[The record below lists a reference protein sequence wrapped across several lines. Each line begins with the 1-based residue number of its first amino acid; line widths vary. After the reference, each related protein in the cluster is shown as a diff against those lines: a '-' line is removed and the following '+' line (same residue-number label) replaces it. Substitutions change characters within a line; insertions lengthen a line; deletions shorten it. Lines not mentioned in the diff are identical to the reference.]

1 MESMVEKAVSLIVE
15 TEAEELYQGYRI
27 KDF

>member
-1 MESMVEKAVSLIVE
+1 MGSMVEKSISLIVE
-15 TEAEELYQGYRI
+15 TEAEEIFQGYRI